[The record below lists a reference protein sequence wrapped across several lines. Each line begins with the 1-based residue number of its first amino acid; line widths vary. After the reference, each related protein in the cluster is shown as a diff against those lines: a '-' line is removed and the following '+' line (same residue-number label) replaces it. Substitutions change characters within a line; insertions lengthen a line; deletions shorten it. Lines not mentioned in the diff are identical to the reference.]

1 MTSTVHTRTKVYD
14 LPFFTM
20 CLITNYCTK
29 ILHYSLHIKS
39 LHDATNYSFD
49 YTLFH
54 KFCIVQMP
62 LPSHLQATP
71 APCAAA
77 YLINGDANILS
88 LMVTKGRFCMTILI
102 VADISMMFILFIYFG
117 RSNSVS
123 RLILPPIKDTPD
135 QSNESCPFQSLRLLS
150 KDQPELP
157 PLPNVSNHLLRIRI
171 ETSWGA
177 PIVWADT
184 EANVL
189 ARQPKGVY
197 NVGLNI
203 VAIAKYTK
211 FLQPLITSADKYFMR
226 DHNVTYFII
235 SDKLD
240 EVAKVKTN
248 RHIVS
253 IMEKNQ
259 GWPNNTLVRFQFI
272 SKHRDIYHDMD
283 FMFQVDADMLFV
295 SSFNSEA
302 LGSRVGTLHP
312 GFYNKPRSQFTYDR
326 NPKSTA
332 YVKPS
337 EGEYYFAGGVL
348 GGCQSEVITMADT
361 IVRNILTDLHKYNYI
376 ALWHDESHVNRYF
389 IDHPPTK
396 ILSPEYCMPEGTG
409 GSMKQRL
416 LALNKNHKAIRS

>member
-1 MTSTVHTRTKVYD
+1 MANRKE
-14 LPFFTM
+14 
-20 CLITNYCTK
+20 
-29 ILHYSLHIKS
+29 KS
-39 LHDATNYSFD
+39 
-49 YTLFH
+49 
-54 KFCIVQMP
+54 C
-62 LPSHLQATP
+62 
-71 APCAAA
+71 
-77 YLINGDANILS
+77 
-88 LMVTKGRFCMTILI
+88 ILI
-102 VADISMMFILFIYFG
+102 VGTISIILLFIYFERPG
-117 RSNSVS
+117 LFSVE
-123 RLILPPIKDTPD
+123 PIKVTPD
-135 QSNESCPFQSLRLLS
+135 QSKRSCPFQSLRLLS
-150 KDQPELP
+150 KDEPGLP
-157 PLPNVSNHLLRIRI
+157 SLPNVSKTQSRIRI
-171 ETSWGA
+171 ETPWGA

-203 VAIAKYTK
+203 VAIAKYIK

-226 DHNVTYFII
+226 DHKVTYFVI

-240 EVAKVKTN
+240 EVAKVITN

-253 IMEKNQ
+253 IMEKSQ

-272 SKHRDIYHDMD
+272 SKHRDIYHDMN
-283 FMFQVDADMLFV
+283 FMFQVDVDMLFV
-295 SSFNSEA
+295 SHFNSEA

-312 GFYNKPRSQFTYDR
+312 SFYNKPRSTFTYDI

-361 IVRNILTDLHKYNYI
+361 IVKNILTDLRKYNYI

-396 ILSPEYCMPEGTG
+396 VLSSEYCTEEGKG
-409 GSMKQRL
+409 WPNQRL

>member
-1 MTSTVHTRTKVYD
+1 M
-14 LPFFTM
+14 
-20 CLITNYCTK
+20 
-29 ILHYSLHIKS
+29 
-39 LHDATNYSFD
+39 
-49 YTLFH
+49 
-54 KFCIVQMP
+54 
-62 LPSHLQATP
+62 
-71 APCAAA
+71 
-77 YLINGDANILS
+77 
-88 LMVTKGRFCMTILI
+88 
-102 VADISMMFILFIYFG
+102 LFIYFQ
-117 RSNSVS
+117 RPNSSSGVFFS
-123 RLILPPIKDTPD
+123 YIQNITD
-135 QSNESCPFQSLRLLS
+135 QSNESCPFQSLRLVS

-157 PLPNVSNHLLRIRI
+157 PLPNVSKHLSRIRI
-171 ETSWGA
+171 ETPWGA

-240 EVAKVKTN
+240 EVAKVKTKC
-248 RHIVS
+248 HIVS

-272 SKHRDIYHDMD
+272 SKHRDIYHDMN

-302 LGSRVGTLHP
+302 FGSRVGTLHP
-312 GFYNKPRSQFTYDR
+312 YFYNEQRSKFTYDR

-361 IVRNILTDLHKYNYI
+361 IVRNILTDLHKYYYI

-396 ILSPEYCMPEGTG
+396 VLSPEYCIPEGSEW
-409 GSMKQRL
+409 SMKQRL
-416 LALNKNHKAIRS
+416 LALNKNHKAIRN

>member
-1 MTSTVHTRTKVYD
+1 MKETKLGLSIFVLLYCIFFLFGIYWVH
-14 LPFFTM
+14 
-20 CLITNYCTK
+20 
-29 ILHYSLHIKS
+29 
-39 LHDATNYSFD
+39 FD
-49 YTLFH
+49 YPTSHRQWNLSTS
-54 KFCIVQMP
+54 CQVQQLIEENLSYVLKE
-62 LPSHLQATP
+62 LPS
-71 APCAAA
+71 
-77 YLINGDANILS
+77 
-88 LMVTKGRFCMTILI
+88 
-102 VADISMMFILFIYFG
+102 
-117 RSNSVS
+117 
-123 RLILPPIKDTPD
+123 
-135 QSNESCPFQSLRLLS
+135 
-150 KDQPELP
+150 
-157 PLPNVSNHLLRIRI
+157 LPNVSKSKIRYRI
-171 ETSWGA
+171 ETPWRA

-226 DHNVTYFII
+226 DHKVTYFVI

-253 IMEKNQ
+253 IMEKSQ

-272 SKHRDIYHDMD
+272 NKHRDVYQNMN
-283 FMFQVDADMLFV
+283 FFFQIDVDMLFV

-312 GFYNKPRSQFTYDR
+312 GVYWKQRLSFPYDR

-332 YVKPS
+332 YVNRY
-337 EGEYYFAGGVL
+337 EGEYYFAGGVF
-348 GGCQSEVITMADT
+348 GGCVSEVITMADI
-361 IVRNILTDLHKYNYI
+361 IVKNILTDLNKYNYI
-376 ALWHDESHVNRYF
+376 ALWHDESHLNRYF

-396 ILSPEYCMPEGTG
+396 VLSPEYCTPEDSIIST
-409 GSMKQRL
+409 KHRL

>member
-1 MTSTVHTRTKVYD
+1 MLLFEYYCVHLDYPSSSIYKNKNTMFNHRRWNLSTSCHIQNLTEGNFSFVLND
-14 LPFFTM
+14 LPS
-20 CLITNYCTK
+20 LPKVSKSK
-29 ILHYSLHIKS
+29 IRY
-39 LHDATNYSFD
+39 
-49 YTLFH
+49 
-54 KFCIVQMP
+54 
-62 LPSHLQATP
+62 
-71 APCAAA
+71 
-77 YLINGDANILS
+77 
-88 LMVTKGRFCMTILI
+88 
-102 VADISMMFILFIYFG
+102 
-117 RSNSVS
+117 
-123 RLILPPIKDTPD
+123 
-135 QSNESCPFQSLRLLS
+135 
-150 KDQPELP
+150 
-157 PLPNVSNHLLRIRI
+157 RI
-171 ETSWGA
+171 ETPWGA

-189 ARQPKGVY
+189 ARQPNGIY
-197 NVGLNI
+197 NVGLSI
-203 VAIAKYTK
+203 VAIAKYIK

-226 DHNVTYFII
+226 DHKVTYFVI

-272 SKHRDIYHDMD
+272 SKHRNIYRDMD
-283 FMFQVDADMLFV
+283 FIFQVDVDMLFV

-312 GFYNKPRSQFTYDR
+312 GSYSRRRLSFTYDK

-332 YVKPS
+332 YVNPY

-348 GGCQSEVITMADT
+348 GGCVSEIITMADI
-361 IVRNILTDLHKYNYI
+361 IVKNILTDLHKYNYI
-376 ALWHDESHVNRYF
+376 AVWHDESHVNRYF

-396 ILSPEYCMPEGTG
+396 VLSPEYCVPEGWKILT
-409 GSMKQRL
+409 KHRL